1 MKKIVFVGAGSHI
14 FTRRLARDIL
24 SFPILQGSMIVLHD
38 INHERLDTAHYGV
51 QRIIDAGNYPATLH
65 KTTNLR
71 EALSDADVVICT
83 IADGFERWRHDI
95 EIPTRYGVDLN
106 IGDTRGPGGI
116 FRFLRIYPAMYEI
129 VHTMEQVAPRAVL
142 LNYTNPMAMICG
154 ALSRV
159 SKIPVI
165 GLCHSVQGTAEMLA
179 RWIGAD
185 MNDISYTCAGIN
197 HMSWYLSYRWNG
209 IDVYPLL
216 RQAMQKSEIYNEE
229 IVRNELFLALG
240 YYTTE
245 SSGHHSEYNWWFRK
259 RPDLIETYCTPGTGW
274 NPGASQAALKWYQAH
289 MHQWRDDAR
298 KEREQPE
305 PVDLNPSHEYAAY
318 IINALAGGT
327 PFKFNGNVPN
337 KRHIDNLPV
346 GACVEVPIFVDKTG
360 FHPFNVGALPA
371 SVSMLTNLS
380 SQIEELVIDG
390 CLNGDPTSI
399 YQACYHDPLTAA
411 CLSLQEIRAMV
422 KEMFVASKEYLPQ
435 FSSSHIS

>member
-24 SFPILQGSMIVLHD
+24 SFPLLQGVTIVLHD
-38 INHERLDTAHYGV
+38 INQERLDTAHYGV
-51 QRIIDAGNYPATLH
+51 QRIITAGNYPAQLH
-65 KTTNLR
+65 KTTDLT
-71 EALSDADVVICT
+71 EALTDANIVICT
-83 IADGFERWRHDI
+83 IADDFERWRHDI
-95 EIPTRYGVDLN
+95 EIPARYGIDLN

-116 FRFLRIYPAMYEI
+116 FRFLRIYPAMLHI
-129 VHTMEQVAPRAVL
+129 VRTMERVAPHAIL

-159 SKIPVI
+159 SKIKII

-179 RWIGAD
+179 RWLGAD
-185 MNDISYTCAGIN
+185 MSEINYTCAGIN
-197 HMSWYLSYRWNG
+197 HMSWYLSFQWHG
-209 IDVYPLL
+209 IDAYPLL
-216 RQAMQKSEIYNEE
+216 RRAMQQSEIYHEE

-259 RPDLIETYCTPGTGW
+259 RPELIETYCTPGTGW
-274 NPGASQAALKWYQAH
+274 NPGASQAALKWYRAH

-298 KEREQPE
+298 KERENPE
-305 PVDLNPSHEYAAY
+305 PVDLHPSHEYAAY
-318 IINALAGGT
+318 IINALAGGV

-337 KRHIDNLPV
+337 MHHIDNLPD

-360 FHPFNVGALPA
+360 FHPFNVGALPP

-380 SQIEELVIDG
+380 CQIEELAIHG
-390 CLNGDPTSI
+390 CINGDTTAI

-411 CLSLQEIRAMV
+411 CLSLKEIHAMV
-422 KEMFVASKEYLPQ
+422 TEMFGTAKAHLPQ
-435 FSSSHIS
+435 FASTQIG